1 VSYVVLGLS
10 FIIEGAS
17 LLNGIK
23 QVHGKAERWR
33 VRPVSYLRHTSDT
46 SVRAV
51 VFEDVSALIGL
62 VLAAVGLALTELTG
76 SGVWDGLSSVAIGLL
91 LLVVVAAKVDFRD
104 AVSSGD
110 IEEACGRAEQHLT
123 ARFPEIGYV
132 FLDPTSALE
141 GRPPPGLR

>member
-1 VSYVVLGLS
+1 M
-10 FIIEGAS
+10 
-17 LLNGIK
+17 
-23 QVHGKAERWR
+23 
-33 VRPVSYLRHTSDT
+33 RPVSYLRQTSDT

-123 ARFPEIGYV
+123 TRFPEIGHV
-132 FLDPTSALE
+132 FLYPTSAPE